1 MDGREHDIC
10 QPRWKIMFLTKV
22 RWEPAEGAQ
31 LEPLFQV
38 TVTRLGIQGNMILG
52 FDHTSEL

>member
-1 MDGREHDIC
+1 
-10 QPRWKIMFLTKV
+10 MFLTKV

-38 TVTRLGIQGNMILG
+38 TVTRLGIQGNVILG
-52 FDHTSEL
+52 FDHTSDL